1 MLTPRSY
8 HSSCAIQSDDGSKK
22 SIIVIGGKIQ
32 EGKDKNWTNTTEL
45 LDLNV
50 QKWVQGPSLPC
61 GYTRYVTCVTLPQT
75 SNFSCVVLGKG
86 TSQEKSGIG
95 AYGLD
100 KRLMEWKFLGKISAH
115 SGRYA

>member
-1 MLTPRSY
+1 MLTPRAY
-8 HSSCAIQSDDGSKK
+8 HRSCVIQSDDGSKK
-22 SIIVIGGKIQ
+22 SIIVIGGEIK
-32 EGKDKNWTNTTEL
+32 EGKDNFCTNTTEI

-61 GYTRYVTCVTLPQT
+61 GYTRYATCVALPQT

-86 TSQEKSGIG
+86 TSHENSGIG

-100 KRLMEWKFLGKISAH
+100 KKLMEWKFLGKISAH